1 MDNIEDAVICDKCGE
16 FVIPDSGKCP
26 ACGEEIDLSK
36 AALDINFDGEDI
48 IDDFEFDS
56 NANFE
61 DADDFVPSDDDVEL
75 DLSGDEF
82 VGDDIDFS
90 GLDDID
96 FGDADS
102 DETDGDSGDDEIDF

>member
-1 MDNIEDAVICDKCGE
+1 MDNIENAVICDKCGE
-16 FVIPDSGKCP
+16 FVIPDDGKCP
-26 ACGEEIDLSK
+26 VCGEEIDLSK
-36 AALDINFDGEDI
+36 AAIDIDFDGEDA

-102 DETDGDSGDDEIDF
+102 DGTDGDSDDEIDF